1 MILAR
6 RADRCYNLGT
16 GLLVKRSNTLPS
28 QGNIRGFE
36 PRAGHHWNDTYK
48 GAIEM
53 LEFIIICLLIFALY
67 RLYLFIRRK
76 INDNRIAKREN
87 ELKNENAK
95 KVQ

>member
-1 MILAR
+1 
-6 RADRCYNLGT
+6 
-16 GLLVKRSNTLPS
+16 
-28 QGNIRGFE
+28 
-36 PRAGHHWNDTYK
+36 
-48 GAIEM
+48 M